1 MKSIRK
7 FIEIG
12 SRKINDYEPTFIVA
26 EIGIN
31 HNGDIENAKEL
42 ILSAKKA
49 GADAVKFQTYITEKR
64 ISEKN
69 PVYNILKKCE
79 LSEENTMELLNFSK
93 SNGIIFFSTP
103 FDKESVDLLKDINI
117 PLLKIAS
124 FDLLNKQLLRSVAKT
139 GIPIIISRGA
149 SKIEEIDQALEIF
162 DNHNSE
168 YAILHCISSYPVKE
182 EDANLNIIKSL
193 KNRYNCPIGYSD
205 HTLGIEIAYLSVVAG
220 ACIVEKHFTL
230 DNKQEGPDHKLS
242 ANPEMFKEL
251 VNKIRRIELILGSDE
266 IKMQNCEKEIIPYR
280 DYRKST

>member
-1 MKSIRK
+1 MKNKKNI
-7 FIEIG
+7 IEIEG
-12 SRKINDYEPTFIVA
+12 RKIGDYEPTFIVA

-64 ISEKN
+64 ILEKN
-69 PVYNILKKCE
+69 PIYKILKKCE
-79 LSEENTMELLNFSK
+79 LSEENTKELLNFAE
-93 SNGIIFFSTP
+93 SNAIIFFSTP

-124 FDLLNKQLLRSVAKT
+124 FDLLNKKLLRSVAKT

-149 SKIEEIDQALEIF
+149 SNIEEIDQALEIF
-162 DNHNSE
+162 ENHNSK
-168 YAILHCISSYPVKE
+168 YAILHCISSYPTKE
-182 EDANLNIIKSL
+182 EDVNLNIIKSL

-205 HTLGIEIAYLSVVAG
+205 HTLGIETAYLSVVAG

-230 DNKQEGPDHKLS
+230 DNEQEGPDHKLS

-251 VNKIRRIELILGSDE
+251 VNKIRRIEVILGSDE
-266 IKMQNCEKEIIPYR
+266 IKMQNCEKEIMSYR